1 MNRKYKKSQ
10 FNYESNTQRGHLIYN
25 TLYNSLTRLSDEEY
39 QIYIS
44 LSETE
49 ENALIVNQLL
59 MQGLW
64 VETEVDE
71 LEQYNLYTYYA
82 NRYITNKQHLTIT
95 PTMECNA
102 RCFYCYE
109 DGVRCGKMH
118 KEQCKDI
125 IEFLKKFDCSSGI
138 DLTWFG
144 GEPLM
149 NQEWMDCFSESLEEA
164 GIEYT
169 AFIITNG
176 SKINDSVIE
185 KMISKWKI
193 QDVQITLDGSFDEY
207 ASRKSYVDQD
217 NNVYYKILQTIGKL
231 AKNGISV
238 QIRMNIDRTNRE
250 SILAAVEDIAEL
262 FNDNSRVKC
271 YPAFLTGTSN
281 PLSENEKIDFIKNM
295 VEVSRG
301 TFNVNECLYRLPRTK
316 ACYYNQKN
324 AISIDINGNVFVC
337 EHMLGHEQQAIGN
350 IKSEVILDEREQSGQ
365 RKECQRCVFLPK
377 CQGGCIDSLKNG
389 EVPCFTDKYIIKA
402 YLDLL

>member
-1 MNRKYKKSQ
+1 
-10 FNYESNTQRGHLIYN
+10 
-25 TLYNSLTRLSDEEY
+25 
-39 QIYIS
+39 
-44 LSETE
+44 
-49 ENALIVNQLL
+49 
-59 MQGLW
+59 
-64 VETEVDE
+64 
-71 LEQYNLYTYYA
+71 
-82 NRYITNKQHLTIT
+82 
-95 PTMECNA
+95 
-102 RCFYCYE
+102 
-109 DGVRCGKMH
+109 
-118 KEQCKDI
+118 
-125 IEFLKKFDCSSGI
+125 
-138 DLTWFG
+138 
-144 GEPLM
+144 
-149 NQEWMDCFSESLEEA
+149 
-164 GIEYT
+164 
-169 AFIITNG
+169 
-176 SKINDSVIE
+176 
-185 KMISKWKI
+185 
-193 QDVQITLDGSFDEY
+193 
-207 ASRKSYVDQD
+207 
-217 NNVYYKILQTIGKL
+217 
-231 AKNGISV
+231 
-238 QIRMNIDRTNRE
+238 MNIDRTNRE